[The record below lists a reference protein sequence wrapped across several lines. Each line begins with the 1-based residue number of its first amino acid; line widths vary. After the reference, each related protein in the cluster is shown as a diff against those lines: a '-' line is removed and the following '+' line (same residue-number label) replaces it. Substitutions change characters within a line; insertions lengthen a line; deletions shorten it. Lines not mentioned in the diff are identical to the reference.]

1 MIKIIFIVIA
11 IFFAFNIISQKGIK
25 KLPWFFAGILFFPP
39 SVIILES
46 PYFDFQ
52 TFILFILLF
61 VTFINFKW
69 FSNFKSFPFK
79 ITLLFVLI
87 AYLLIG
93 LFDSRLNFFY
103 SIYKPILLFFR
114 FFSILFVVGF
124 YVNNYKDIKYIYNKL
139 LLFFSLFTI
148 YGISNYITKRNEFYD
163 FIVAGYGGR
172 NFANDNMLAGI
183 ERFRVSSFSWHAIY
197 YGFLLSMIL
206 MLIIFIFTAVK
217 INKVQK
223 VRYFILFIL
232 LIINLFLTNSRSPIF
247 AALLSISIY
256 ILFSFGTLAKVKI
269 FLIATITFGISYFYF
284 PYVSNLITESTI
296 GISTGSAKYEN
307 ASSVSLRETQFA
319 QSILIFNKNPIFGNG
334 IDYITENL
342 GYSSDENKRKSDTN
356 FFGFESYVYK
366 LIIEQGIVGIVANLV
381 LLISLFNWHLKLF
394 SKVNFLKQKI
404 IIFNIA
410 CLVGFIVF
418 IVATGD
424 LGIFLFFMS
433 FFSLNIKFLLLRE

>member
-1 MIKIIFIVIA
+1 MIKLLFFAIA
-11 IFFAFNIISQKGIK
+11 IFFAFKIISQKGIK

-46 PYFDFQ
+46 PYLDFQ
-52 TFILFILLF
+52 TFILSSLLCA
-61 VTFINFKW
+61 TFINVKW
-69 FSNFKSFPFK
+69 FSDFKTFPFK
-79 ITLLFVLI
+79 ITLLFVFI

-93 LFDSRLNFFY
+93 LIDSRLNFFY
-103 SIYKPILLFFR
+103 KIYKPILLFFR

-124 YVNNYKDIKYIYNKL
+124 YVKNYKDLNYIYNKL

-148 YGISNYITKRNEFYD
+148 YGISNYITKRNEFYN
-163 FIVAGYGGR
+163 FIISGYGGR

-206 MLIIFIFTAVK
+206 MLQIFILTATK
-217 INKVQK
+217 IDKVQK
-223 VRYFILFIL
+223 GKHFILFIL
-232 LIINLFLTNSRSPIF
+232 LIINLFLTNSRTPIIIT
-247 AALLSISIY
+247 LICVSIY
-256 ILFSFGTLAKVKI
+256 IFFSFGKLAKLKI
-269 FLIATITFGISYFYF
+269 LVIATITFGISYFYF
-284 PYVSNLITESTI
+284 PYVSNLIVESTI
-296 GISTGSAKYEN
+296 GISSGSDKYEN
-307 ASSVSLRETQFA
+307 ASSVSMRETQFA

-342 GYSSDENKRKSDTN
+342 GYSSDENKRKSDIN
-356 FFGFESYVYK
+356 LMGFESYVYK

-381 LLISLFNWHLKLF
+381 LLISLFNWHLRFF
-394 SKVNFLKQKI
+394 SKVNFLKKKI

-410 CLVGFIVF
+410 CLVGFILF
-418 IVATGD
+418 IVGTGD